1 MQLLESKSLL
11 AKLMATENLIVE
23 QRNVITASF
32 DVKNRVLTIPVLDQN
47 ISGNLY
53 DLFVGHEVGH
63 ALYTPESG
71 LLKARDMKLPQSI
84 TNVIEDVRIE
94 KKIKYKYPGLRN
106 SFSKGYTELTQKDF
120 FGTNGI
126 DLNELNFIDRVN
138 MHSKGGAML
147 GIRFDAEEKQLL
159 NEIESTETYDDV
171 ITVSEKVLA
180 FMKQKAEERKKEMGE
195 FEEDDGDDSED
206 DFANDWND
214 DYDEESEDGEET
226 ESGSRKQTSQFD
238 DGHDDGDDEEDTE
251 LINGKDEY
259 DYEEVEDD
267 NVRAFTD
274 EAFKQNERK
283 LFAENA
289 KNYIYGNLPK
299 FDMSKG
305 IMSHKTLYKKIKEE
319 YKQWA
324 IHTENSEYHDNQ
336 YNKIR
341 RDTSKVVSYL
351 VKEFELRKNAD
362 QLKRASTA
370 KTGDLDMKK
379 IFSYQFND
387 DIFRKISVVPNGKS
401 HGLVMFLDWSGSM
414 HDHIENTVK
423 QLLSLVMFCKKV
435 NIPYDVY
442 AFASPE
448 SFNSLQ
454 HQITPKKGDII
465 TSPFYLMNLLSS
477 TMTAGEF
484 TNAAKT
490 LVYMAGSPRYI
501 PSFMGMGGTPLNE
514 AVIAAFEIVSDFRK
528 KYKLQVVNTVF
539 LTDGEGHTQRSIYG
553 EDENG
558 RMIRVGKDYGI
569 EARQSGVII
578 RDPITKHQE
587 VIDNVYDCAAHT
599 AAYVKLLKARTNCN
613 VLGFY
618 VISGREF
625 NRKIYNFFP
634 RTANYDNI
642 KVAFRKNKYTV
653 LTTAGFDEY
662 YILRSE
668 ALDTDEDATFE
679 VRENAT
685 TRGLVSA
692 FTKYAGGRVAN
703 RVVLNRFIGMI
714 S

>member
-11 AKLMATENLIVE
+11 AKLMATENLVVE

-47 ISGNLY
+47 ISGYLY

-71 LLKARDMKLPQSI
+71 LLKARNMKLPQSI

-94 KKIKYKYPGLRN
+94 KKIKYKYPGLRT
-106 SFSKGYTELTQKDF
+106 SFTKGYNELTQKDF

-147 GIRFDAEEKQLL
+147 GIRFDDEEKQLL
-159 NEIESTETYDDV
+159 NQIESAETYDDV
-171 ITVSEKVLA
+171 LVISEKVLA
-180 FMKQKAEERKKEMGE
+180 FMKQKEEEQKAKMSE
-195 FEEDDGDDSED
+195 FEEDDDGADSED
-206 DFANDWND
+206 DFANEWND
-214 DYDEESEDGEET
+214 DFDDESEDGEET
-226 ESGSRKQTSQFD
+226 ESGSKKQSSHSQ
-238 DGHDDGDDEEDTE
+238 DGENEDTE
-251 LINGKDEY
+251 FANDNEN
-259 DYEEVEDD
+259 YEHKQVEDD

-274 EAFKQNERK
+274 EAFKRNEKK

-305 IMSHKTLYKKIKEE
+305 ILSHKALYKKIKDELMYIDDNE
-319 YKQWA
+319 YNNK
-324 IHTENSEYHDNQ
+324 Q
-336 YNKIR
+336 YNKLR

-414 HDHIENTVK
+414 TDHLENTVK
-423 QLLSLVMFCKKV
+423 QLISLVMFCKKV

-448 SFNSLQ
+448 SYNSLQ
-454 HQITPKKGDII
+454 YQITPKKGDIT
-465 TSPFYLMNLLSS
+465 TSQFYLMNLLSS
-477 TMTAGEF
+477 TMSAGEF

-490 LVYMAGSPRYI
+490 LVYMSKSPRYV
-501 PSFMGMGGTPLNE
+501 PHFMAMGGTPLNE
-514 AVIAAFEIVSDFRK
+514 AVIAATEIVSVFRK
-528 KYKLQVVNTVF
+528 KYKLQIVNTVF
-539 LTDGEGHTQRSIYG
+539 LTDGEGHTNRTVYS
-553 EDENG
+553 EDEHG
-558 RMIRVGKDYGI
+558 KLIRAGKEYGI
-569 EARQSGVII
+569 EARQTGII
-578 RDPITKHQE
+578 VRDPITKNQE
-587 VIDNVYDCAAHT
+587 VIDNPYDCAAHT
-599 AAYVKLLKARTNCN
+599 GAYVKLLKARTNCN

-625 NRKIYNFFP
+625 NRKVYNLFP
-634 RTANYDNI
+634 RTVNYDNI
-642 KVAFRKNKYTV
+642 KIAFRKNKYTV
-653 LTTAGFDEY
+653 ITTAGFDEY

-668 ALDTDEDATFE
+668 ALNTEEDVTFE